1 MGKNIDD
8 MSQSDS
14 NYDSPAGKLPM
25 IKKMDSTS
33 SSQTTPGQLHLE
45 FVNRAPYQASDLA
58 IQGTPDPPD

>member
-14 NYDSPAGKLPM
+14 NCDSPAGKLPM

-33 SSQTTPGQLHLE
+33 SSAQTPG
-45 FVNRAPYQASDLA
+45 SS
-58 IQGTPDPPD
+58 T